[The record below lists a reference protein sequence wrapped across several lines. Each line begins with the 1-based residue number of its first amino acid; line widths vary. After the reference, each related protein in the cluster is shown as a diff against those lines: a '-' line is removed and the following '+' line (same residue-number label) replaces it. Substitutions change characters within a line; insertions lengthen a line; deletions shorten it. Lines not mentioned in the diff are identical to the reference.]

1 MSKIFIPSPG
11 STAWQQF
18 LAEPDKQWRS
28 GYSAKTLAC
37 CWEACD
43 GLPVEIGKLFAAEFN
58 ELPELLLAIP
68 EHKVPL
74 PGGTRASQI
83 DVFALLRVAGQT
95 VSVAVEGKVAEPF
108 GPTLNE
114 WLANP
119 SDGKQIRLAY
129 LRGLLGLPDDVPGEL
144 RYQLLHRAGSAIVE
158 ANRFKTDLA
167 AMIVHSFSPERIGFD
182 SYTRFVEILGVD
194 QRDGALSSTK
204 LPDGRKLYVGWAN
217 GDQMYRGM

>member
-1 MSKIFIPSPG
+1 MSKILIPSPG
-11 STAWQQF
+11 SDAWQQF

-37 CWEACD
+37 CWEDCE
-43 GLPVEIGKLFAAEFN
+43 GLPVEIGELFAAEFN
-58 ELPELLLAIP
+58 EVPELLLAIP

-83 DVFALLRVAGQT
+83 DVFALLRVARQT

-108 GPTLNE
+108 GPTLDE
-114 WLANP
+114 WLASA
-119 SDGKQIRLAY
+119 SDGKQSRLEC
-129 LRGLLGLPDDVPGEL
+129 LRNLLGLPADIPGDL

-158 ANRFKTDLA
+158 ANRFKTDSA

-182 SYTRFVEILGVD
+182 SYSRFLEILGVAH
-194 QRDGALSSTK
+194 REGALSSAM
-204 LPDGRKLYVGWAN
+204 LPEGRKLYVGWAN
-217 GDQMYRGM
+217 GDQRYRAM

>member
-1 MSKIFIPSPG
+1 MSKILIPSPG
-11 STAWQQF
+11 SAAWQQF

-37 CWEACD
+37 CWEDCG
-43 GLPVEIGKLFAAEFN
+43 GLPVEIGALFAAEFN
-58 ELPELLLAIP
+58 EVPELLLAIP

-83 DVFALLRVAGQT
+83 DVFALLRVTEQT

-108 GPTLNE
+108 GPTLDE

-119 SDGKQIRLAY
+119 SDGKQNRLAY
-129 LRGLLGLPDDVPGEL
+129 LRDLLGLPADVPGDL
-144 RYQLLHRAGSAIVE
+144 RYQLLHRSGSAIVE
-158 ANRFKTDLA
+158 ASRFKTDSA

-182 SYTRFVEILGVD
+182 SYLRFLEILGVHR
-194 QRDGALSSTK
+194 RDEALSSVV
-204 LPDGRKLYVGWAN
+204 LPNGRKLYVGWAN
-217 GDQMYRGM
+217 GDQRYREM

>member
-1 MSKIFIPSPG
+1 MSKILIPSPG
-11 STAWQQF
+11 SSAWQQF

-37 CWEACD
+37 CWEDCD

-58 ELPELLLAIP
+58 EVPELLLAIP

-108 GPTLNE
+108 GPTLDE
-114 WLANP
+114 WLVNT
-119 SDGKQIRLAY
+119 SDGKQSRLAY
-129 LRGLLGLPDDVPGEL
+129 LRDLLGLPAKIPGDL

-158 ANRFKTDLA
+158 ANRFKTNSA

-182 SYTRFVEILGVD
+182 SYSQFLEILGVD
-194 QRDGALSSTK
+194 HREGALSSATAARWTEA
-204 LPDGRKLYVGWAN
+204 LCGLGQR
-217 GDQMYRGM
+217 